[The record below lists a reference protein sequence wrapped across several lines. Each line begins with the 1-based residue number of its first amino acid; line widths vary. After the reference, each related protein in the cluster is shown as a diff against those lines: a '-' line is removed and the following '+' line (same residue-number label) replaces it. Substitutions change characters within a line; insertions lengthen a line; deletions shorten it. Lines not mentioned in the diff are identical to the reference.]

1 MVSKVASA
9 QPTGGASPN
18 KAKRTPR
25 ALPLLPNLDAFPE
38 TGRSRWRDIEPFV
51 RYSREWARQHEMAG
65 RFPKRQH
72 MGRTALWENS
82 EIKRWLADP
91 VNYRAEA

>member
-1 MVSKVASA
+1 MAAKAKDA
-9 QPTGGASPN
+9 QPVEGASHD

-25 ALPLLPNLDAFPE
+25 MLPLLPNLDAFPE

-82 EIKRWLADP
+82 EIKRWLTDP
-91 VNYRAEA
+91 VSYRSED